1 MSFNLP
7 GRRGAAGR
15 AAFLRVAGT
24 ISVGRCK
31 TKVDSGQITD
41 SHYSNIHPLQVLTF
55 AEIVNT
61 LVGKRVVVV
70 LPREL
75 SLDETAGG
83 QGLHSLNDLQVGDI
97 NVLVLGEVV
106 VLGGNQNAVYDTGLE
121 FKEKNVIHHC
131 D

>member
-1 MSFNLP
+1 M
-7 GRRGAAGR
+7 
-15 AAFLRVAGT
+15 
-24 ISVGRCK
+24 
-31 TKVDSGQITD
+31 DSSQITD
-41 SHYSNIHPLQVLTF
+41 SHYSNIRPHQVLTF

-121 FKEKNVIHHC
+121 FKEKK
-131 D
+131 